1 LAGNAGAGRYR
12 CTLVTSLVVGFYSS
26 DPSLLELL
34 IVIALNCIHD
44 LILTFL
50 PLVILKDLNITRRVK
65 VILGVLMGMSI
76 L

>member
-26 DPSLLELL
+26 DPSLLALL
-34 IVIALNCIHD
+34 IDIALNCIHD